1 MTATM
6 FVPGTR
12 LSPDEHETLLSK
24 LTPAERKIH
33 DWYQQFDADYA
44 EKLRSNYGIHCSLVN
59 AIQGCNVRELAWELQ
74 RAVQR
79 RAWEDM
85 PEYPGSPTQGKV
97 LHLSFVEWVTSYLHT
112 SVDDLMRIMS
122 GQLPDADKAG
132 EAAISVIDAMHSE
145 DPEALK
151 VLMHASP
158 DSNLPGWR
166 QLVDGKAKE
175 CNGKW
180 TECAT
185 HLSDITAGKVTRGT
199 DGKFTR
205 AAGHAAW
212 SDDTK
217 GADRK
222 PTSERERQRIRLRG
236 LKDNP
241 EKCAELGITTEG
253 AQAAFDAM
261 CRSSTIPLAEVG
273 RIAGF
278 QSGCS
283 DKRLRLSPAITPAQ
297 AKAKLIAFYGKE
309 WFAELIQ

>member
-1 MTATM
+1 
-6 FVPGTR
+6 
-12 LSPDEHETLLSK
+12 
-24 LTPAERKIH
+24 
-33 DWYQQFDADYA
+33 
-44 EKLRSNYGIHCSLVN
+44 
-59 AIQGCNVRELAWELQ
+59 
-74 RAVQR
+74 
-79 RAWEDM
+79 
-85 PEYPGSPTQGKV
+85 
-97 LHLSFVEWVTSYLHT
+97 
-112 SVDDLMRIMS
+112 MRIMS

-132 EAAISVIDAMHSE
+132 EAAIAVIDAMYAE
-145 DPEALK
+145 DPDALK
-151 VLMHASP
+151 TLMHSAP

-185 HLSDITAGKVTRGT
+185 HLSDITKGKVTRGP

-205 AAGHAAW
+205 AASGAAW
-212 SDDTK
+212 SDSTK
-217 GADRK
+217 GDDRK
-222 PTSERERQRIRLRG
+222 PTSERERQRIRFRG

-278 QSGCS
+278 KEKTR
-283 DKRLRLSPAITPAQ
+283 KRIEIAGALTPAKV
-297 AKAKLIAFYGKE
+297 ATKLISFFGRDQAAAIAAALTSALTE
-309 WFAELIQ
+309 

>member
-1 MTATM
+1 MT
-6 FVPGTR
+6 PQ
-12 LSPDEHETLLSK
+12 EHEALLSK
-24 LTPAERKIH
+24 LTPAERKVH
-33 DWYQQFDADYA
+33 DWYQQFESEYAD
-44 EKLRSNYGIHCSLVN
+44 KLRANYGIHCSLIT

-74 RAVQR
+74 RAVAR

-85 PEYPGSPTQGKV
+85 PEYPGSVTQGKV

-112 SVDDLMRIMS
+112 NVDELMRIMS

-145 DPEALK
+145 DPETLK
-151 VLMHASP
+151 VLMHSAP

-166 QLVDGKAKE
+166 QLVDSKAKE
-175 CNGKW
+175 CSGKW

-185 HLSDITAGKVTRGT
+185 HLSDITAGK
-199 DGKFTR
+199 
-205 AAGHAAW
+205 AGRPTGNASGHDALI
-212 SDDTK
+212 DNTK
-217 GADRK
+217 GDNRK

-278 QSGCS
+278 KVNST
-283 DKRLRLSPAITPAQ
+283 DKRLRLAPSITPEQ
-297 AKAKLIAFYGKE
+297 AKTKLIAFYGAE
-309 WFAELIQ
+309 WFSQLCQ